1 MGALATATA
10 AELEQRTLLLVLCAV
25 LVLAMAMGAWLFYS
39 RGRLGSRRAFV
50 TAVTV
55 VIVWAICGYGL
66 VFGAPLIPGLL
77 GDPFALD
84 LADGGAVAQTFT
96 AAAFHG
102 SLAVLTLTIVACA
115 VGDKVALWPWLV
127 FVALWTL
134 LAYVPVAYAEFNMTD
149 GWLFTG
155 LQINDQ
161 AGGALIHVTAGAAA
175 LALLVVLRPS
185 VVPAARGT
193 AGMLGGTVLIW
204 GGAFGLV
211 VGSEGR
217 VDALFSVLVTNTL
230 IAPAL
235 AAVAWI
241 VVQFLMTGRPTVRG
255 ATSGVVSGVVAVTP
269 ACNILTPAW
278 AALLGLLA
286 GATCAAIVTLG
297 RRSRFGDR
305 LDITGIHLVGGAV
318 GLTYVGLLGNGI
330 GWKDS
335 GQPDGIADQ
344 AGAAIGVAAWSFL
357 VACILAWLLRRVL
370 SPRR

>member
-1 MGALATATA
+1 MVPLAIATA
-10 AELEQRTLLLVLCAV
+10 AELQQRTLLLAACTL
-25 LVLAMAMGAWLFYS
+25 LVLFFAFGAWLLFS
-39 RGRLGSRRAFV
+39 RGRLGGRRAIV
-50 TAVTV
+50 TAVAVAV
-55 VIVWAICGYGL
+55 VWVVCGNGL
-66 VFGAPLIPGLL
+66 VFGAPLIRGFL
-77 GDPFALD
+77 GNPFAQD
-84 LADGGAVAQTFT
+84 LGTAIGHSIAVGAFQ
-96 AAAFHG
+96 G

-115 VGDKVALWPWLV
+115 VGDRVPLWPWLV

-134 LAYVPVAYAEFNMTD
+134 VAYAPVAYAEFNMTD

-175 LALLVVLRPS
+175 LALLVVTRPPRETS
-185 VVPAARGT
+185 GGRTGAVVAGAA
-193 AGMLGGTVLIW
+193 LIW
-204 GGAFGLV
+204 IGALGLV

-217 VDALFSVLVTNTL
+217 VDALFATIVTNTL

-235 AAVAWI
+235 AAIAWP
-241 VVQFLMTGRPTVRG
+241 VVQFLMTGRATVRG
-255 ATSGVVSGVVAVTP
+255 VASGLVSGVVAITP
-269 ACNILTPAW
+269 ACNILTPSW

-286 GATCAAIVTLG
+286 GAICAATVTLL
-297 RRSRFGDR
+297 RRSRFGER

-344 AGAAIGVAAWSFL
+344 AGAALGVAAWSFL
-357 VACILAWLLRRVL
+357 IACLLAWLLRPVL
-370 SPRR
+370 SSRR